1 MATSSSNGVGFEEF
15 PKTVEAARACREHG
29 IAVMV
34 DALNLIRGGSHSG
47 NVAAEDLAK
56 ADLIDIGS
64 SD

>member
-1 MATSSSNGVGFEEF
+1 
-15 PKTVEAARACREHG
+15 
-29 IAVMV
+29 MV